1 MSGTFNRPKHRR
13 RPAINITSLIDVM
26 FLLLIFF
33 MVSSTFREDTGIDIR
48 LPEAETAS
56 QQPMGAH
63 EIVIDR
69 EGQYYIGKQRVD
81 EERLREALVQLIA
94 DGQDTVFVLRADKD
108 AAFGKVLRA
117 IDIARDVGGERL
129 IIPTDLLEVPPPE

>member
-1 MSGTFNRPKHRR
+1 
-13 RPAINITSLIDVM
+13 M

-33 MVSSTFREDTGIDIR
+33 MVSSTFREDTGVDIR

-63 EIVIDR
+63 EIAIDR
-69 EGQYYIGKQRVD
+69 EGYYYIEKQRVD
-81 EERLREALVQLIA
+81 EEGLRQALVQLISKN
-94 DGQDTVFVLRADKD
+94 QETVFVLRADKD